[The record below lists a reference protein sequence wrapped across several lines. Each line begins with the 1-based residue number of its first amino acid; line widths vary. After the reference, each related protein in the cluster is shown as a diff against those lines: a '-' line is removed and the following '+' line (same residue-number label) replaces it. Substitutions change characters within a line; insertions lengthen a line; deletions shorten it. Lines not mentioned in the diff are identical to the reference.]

1 LVKVCFICQLP
12 LDVQDHLSDKIEQF
26 TRAIAAAADQFFASY
41 GTRQN
46 PMARVA
52 NAVEYESGKICAVK
66 KIGGFPR
73 CPWNQQDGTYK
84 C

>member
-1 LVKVCFICQLP
+1 M
-12 LDVQDHLSDKIEQF
+12 EQS

-46 PMARVA
+46 PMSRVA
-52 NAVEYESGKICAVK
+52 NAVEYESCKICAVK
-66 KIGGFPR
+66 KIRGFPR
-73 CPWNQQDGTYK
+73 CPRNQQDETYK